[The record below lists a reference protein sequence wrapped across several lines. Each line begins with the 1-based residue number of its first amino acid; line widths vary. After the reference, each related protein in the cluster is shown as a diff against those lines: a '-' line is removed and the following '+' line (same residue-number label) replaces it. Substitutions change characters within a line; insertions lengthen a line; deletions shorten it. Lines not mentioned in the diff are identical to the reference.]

1 MGNDGG
7 LIYCRNGRDGQNS
20 SRDDLREERTNLGD
34 WLVNAHARGDQCVG
48 YRLEGYK
55 TQGGTQ
61 DNFQISRLDNR
72 IEDDAIYFLQ

>member
-34 WLVNAHARGDQCVG
+34 WLVNAHARGD
-48 YRLEGYK
+48 
-55 TQGGTQ
+55 
-61 DNFQISRLDNR
+61 
-72 IEDDAIYFLQ
+72 